1 MIHRGMMTRFW
12 VGGVV
17 LWDDGAV
24 LVVVLRLVDE
34 VGD

>member
-1 MIHRGMMTRFW
+1 MIHRGMMTMFL